1 MKLYVGY
8 AGGKPVAA
16 AETYYA
22 HRVVGLSNIVADS
35 SLAGKGY
42 APALLVA
49 ALHDAKRTGQ
59 NFAFVQA
66 DSASKAIYERIGFKP
81 GGEFTEYRLASH

>member
-1 MKLYVGY
+1 
-8 AGGKPVAA
+8 
-16 AETYYA
+16 
-22 HRVVGLSNIVADS
+22 VVDS

-49 ALHDAKRTGQ
+49 ALRDAKRTGQ
-59 NFAFVQA
+59 NFYFVQA

-81 GGEFTEYRLASH
+81 AGEFTEYRLASH